1 MRLSLDTHIVIWWFE
16 NPEQLKESVIAL
28 IEDSAN
34 DVYVSSAVLWEISI
48 KSAMGKLRLPANFI
62 SLLKKD
68 FIELPILWKHTIE
81 LENLERLHQ
90 DPFDRLLI
98 AQSKS
103 ENLTFVT
110 KDKNILKY
118 SFNVIKA

>member
-16 NPEQLKESVIAL
+16 NPDQLKESVIAL

-48 KSAMGKLRLPANFI
+48 KSALGKLRLPANFI